1 LRALAESADQFLERF
16 GLWFGLAR
24 CVTRAQDCHG
34 GGFEIGSNVPL
45 KEIGEGDKGEAILS
59 RRRVVAL
66 IYMWSMEVVG
76 NPQREGRRKGGM
88 RIQNGLPDQIW
99 RRETGREGFRIRPL
113 SSVGA
118 KGAESGIKLR
128 QIRRPFHP
136 DVQKPIK

>member
-1 LRALAESADQFLERF
+1 
-16 GLWFGLAR
+16 
-24 CVTRAQDCHG
+24 VTRAQDCHG

-45 KEIGEGDKGEAILS
+45 KEIGEGDEGEAILS

-66 IYMWSMEVVG
+66 IYMWSMEVVAG
-76 NPQREGRRKGGM
+76 RWKSTEREGGGM

-118 KGAESGIKLR
+118 KGAESGIKRR

-136 DVQKPIK
+136 DVPIPR